1 MNNKLVIMISS
12 FILFLV
18 IIIKNISNKNKFRL
32 KLLLDGNINRLLLF
46 SFMLFIVM
54 ESYQLGILLLILY
67 FLVTIN
73 IENNKKVYE
82 GFIDYFTNN

>member
-1 MNNKLVIMISS
+1 MNNKLVIMLSTV
-12 FILFLV
+12 ILLLV

-46 SFMLFIVM
+46 SFILFIVM
-54 ESYQLGILLLILY
+54 ESYQIGILLLILY
-67 FLVTIN
+67 FLVILN

>member
-1 MNNKLVIMISS
+1 MNNKLVIMLSTV
-12 FILFLV
+12 ILLLV
-18 IIIKNISNKNKFRL
+18 IIVKNISNKNKFRL

-46 SFMLFIVM
+46 SVILFIVM
-54 ESYQLGILLLILY
+54 ESYQTGILLLILY
-67 FLVTIN
+67 FLVILN

>member
-1 MNNKLVIMISS
+1 MNNKLVIMLSTV
-12 FILFLV
+12 ILLLV

-46 SFMLFIVM
+46 SFILFIVM
-54 ESYQLGILLLILY
+54 ESYQTGILLLILY
-67 FLVTIN
+67 FLVILN